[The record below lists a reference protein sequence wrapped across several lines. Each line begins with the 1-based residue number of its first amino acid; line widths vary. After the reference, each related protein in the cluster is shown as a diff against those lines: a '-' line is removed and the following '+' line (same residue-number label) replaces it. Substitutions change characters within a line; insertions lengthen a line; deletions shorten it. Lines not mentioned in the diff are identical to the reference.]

1 MKSNGKQVSG
11 TIPMRKIGIY
21 ANKVLNNKMNCR
33 QNLSAMMFI
42 TNKNYYFKSKEGIPM
57 KIDLPSMLAFE
68 RKLETS
74 DALMFSGNWEDVGT
88 KEEWQDIPI
97 IKRWNRSTKS
107 FFSTPDKEMQEANP
121 VLQGADDANL
131 PLAHNTLKV
140 SFSMRVLVNIGK
152 PFGCNSPTFSNAI
165 QVKVDE
171 FKQGEGVEILAYRY
185 AYNIANDR
193 FLWRNR
199 VGAEEIKILVK
210 AADQT
215 FTFNAYDFS
224 LNDFDK
230 SSDNAELKQLATAIS
245 EGLKGDEQSF
255 ALIEVDAF
263 VKLGHQQHVFPS
275 QEMNMGEKGK
285 SLFRLENCA
294 AIHNVKIGNAI
305 RTIDTWYERYA
316 EQGQPIAIEPFG
328 AVTQIGDAFRKNK
341 KEGDLYSTMVDW
353 VNGGELSLEQQAFV
367 TGNLIRGGVFSKSSK

>member
-1 MKSNGKQVSG
+1 
-11 TIPMRKIGIY
+11 
-21 ANKVLNNKMNCR
+21 
-33 QNLSAMMFI
+33 
-42 TNKNYYFKSKEGIPM
+42 M

-74 DALMFSGNWEDVGT
+74 DALMFSGNWQAIGT
-88 KEEWQDIPI
+88 DKKWQDILI
-97 IKRWNRSTKS
+97 TKRQNRSTQS
-107 FFSTPDKEMQEANP
+107 AHGTSDADKVKPNP
-121 VLQGADDANL
+121 VSSDSDDANL
-131 PLAHNTLKV
+131 PLAHDTLKV
-140 SFSMRVLVNIGK
+140 SFSMRVVGNLGM
-152 PFGCNSPTFSNAI
+152 PFGCNSPAFSSAI
-165 QVKVDE
+165 QAKVND
-171 FKQGEGVEILAYRY
+171 FKQGEGVEVLAYRY
-185 AYNIANDR
+185 AYNIANGR

-210 AADQT
+210 VADQT
-215 FTFNAYDFS
+215 FAFNAYDFS

-230 SSDNAELKQLATAIS
+230 SNNNSELKQLAAAIS

-255 ALIEVDAF
+255 VLVEVDAF

-285 SLFRLENCA
+285 SLFRLEGCA

-305 RTIDTWYERYA
+305 RTIDTWYDRYE

-328 AVTQIGDAFRKNK
+328 AVTQIGDAFRKTK
-341 KEGDLYSTMVDW
+341 KEGDLYSLMLDW
-353 VNGGELSLEQQAFV
+353 VNSNDLTLEQQAYV